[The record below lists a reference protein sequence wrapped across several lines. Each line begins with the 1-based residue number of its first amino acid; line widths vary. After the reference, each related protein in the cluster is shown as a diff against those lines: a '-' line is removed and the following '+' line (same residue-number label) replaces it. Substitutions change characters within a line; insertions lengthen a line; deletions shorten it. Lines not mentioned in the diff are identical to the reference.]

1 MLGKNDTA
9 STTYK
14 AKYLGGHSA
23 FSKAKA
29 VHLVLTPKH
38 IEIPEMSLMI
48 PLNRVENAQLVKEEK
63 FATSLITLPWKKNNK
78 KFIMLTFEDENNFE
92 ESMVFDVD
100 KTEEANTAI
109 TSAKTLA
116 ITRNR

>member
-23 FSKAKA
+23 FHKPKAI
-29 VHLVLTPKH
+29 HLVLTPKH

-63 FATSLITLPWKKNNK
+63 LASSLIILPWKKNK